1 MYCRVQPTG
10 HLDCDFIVFPPC
22 PFRSHVL
29 VLGLMSYI
37 VLKLGTYTEKLEVSQ
52 LNIRTSS
59 LPPLPTQEQVSR
71 LDKRR
76 RQTANP

>member
-1 MYCRVQPTG
+1 MCCRMQPTR
-10 HLDCDFIVFPPC
+10 HLGCDFIVLHPC
-22 PFRSHVL
+22 PFRFHVL